1 MKRWLNILLL
11 AVALLPLASCHE
23 EVEWKDDAM
32 GNFDALWTI
41 IDEHYCFFAYK
52 DIDWQEV
59 RSRYRS
65 KISKDITSRELYD
78 LCSDMLKELKDGHV
92 NLVSSF
98 DVSRYWIW
106 EQYPENYDERLIDEH
121 YLNFNYRRA
130 SGIKYQILA
139 NNYAYM
145 YYGDFSSSVGDGN
158 LDVVLNDLATSDGLI
173 IDVRNNGGGY
183 LTNVETL
190 VGRFIDERIFAGSIQ
205 HKTGKG
211 HDEFSEPFEYYF
223 EPARGRVHYNKP
235 VVVLANRGSFS
246 ATNNFV
252 SIMKS
257 LPNVIVVGD
266 VTGGG
271 CGLPFTGELPNGWS
285 VRFSA
290 APITGPDGKLT
301 EFGVEPD
308 VKVDMTDADVAL
320 GRDTILEKAFE
331 ILKHKRN

>member
-92 NLVSSF
+92 NLVSAF

-257 LPNVIVVGD
+257 LPNVTVVGD